1 MSGNIYIQR
10 EWHILTKRVDN
21 GVIRSDTAPGHRKMS
36 GWRQKMGSGM
46 CVESDMS
53 GQDMEIEGD
62 NRIEN
67 RMEGVGGGR
76 DVEKEMISVR

>member
-1 MSGNIYIQR
+1 
-10 EWHILTKRVDN
+10 
-21 GVIRSDTAPGHRKMS
+21 
-36 GWRQKMGSGM
+36 MGSGM
-46 CVESDMS
+46 RVESDVS

-76 DVEKEMISVR
+76 DVEKEMISVQ

>member
-21 GVIRSDTAPGHRKMS
+21 GVIRSDAAPGHRKRS
-36 GWRQKMGSGM
+36 GRRQKMGVE
-46 CVESDMS
+46 CVWDLTRVDKIWRLKET
-53 GQDMEIEGD
+53 
-62 NRIEN
+62 IEN

-76 DVEKEMISVR
+76 DVEKEMISVQ

>member
-1 MSGNIYIQR
+1 M
-10 EWHILTKRVDN
+10 
-21 GVIRSDTAPGHRKMS
+21 IRSDAAPGHRKMS
-36 GWRQKMGSGM
+36 GQRQKMGSGM
-46 CVESDMS
+46 CVESDVS

-76 DVEKEMISVR
+76 DVEKEMISVQ